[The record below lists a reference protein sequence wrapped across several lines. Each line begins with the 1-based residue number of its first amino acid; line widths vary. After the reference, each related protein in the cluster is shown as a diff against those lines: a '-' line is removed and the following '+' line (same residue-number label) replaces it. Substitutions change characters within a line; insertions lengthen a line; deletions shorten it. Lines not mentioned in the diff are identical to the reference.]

1 MKKYIITTEMVVYAD
16 SKIEALGIYLSE
28 IQEIVAEVEASG
40 DAADDVDT
48 SPIVVV
54 VSEV

>member
-1 MKKYIITTEMVVYAD
+1 MQKYIITTEMAVFAD

-28 IQEIVAEVEASG
+28 IQEVVAEVEASG

-48 SPIVVV
+48 YPIVIV